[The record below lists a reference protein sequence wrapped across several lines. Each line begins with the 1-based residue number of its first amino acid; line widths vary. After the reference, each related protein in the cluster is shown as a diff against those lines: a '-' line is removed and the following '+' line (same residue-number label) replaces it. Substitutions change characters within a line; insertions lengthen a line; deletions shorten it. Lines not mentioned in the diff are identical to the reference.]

1 MLTDLFIKNVAIIDS
16 LRVSFSPGLTV
27 LTGETGAGKSIII
40 DAVNLLLG
48 GRASSDLIRTG
59 EEEASVEALFL
70 VEARPEVVAA
80 LAAAGID
87 CDGELVVKRTVA
99 RSGRNRVFLNGSLAT
114 TALLAEVS
122 RQLVNI
128 YGQHEAQ
135 NLTRPE
141 QHLLLLDSYAGLVE
155 LRNRFAAL
163 HAAYRETLAE
173 IDRLAAGERETAQ
186 RVDLLAFQVEEIGAA
201 KLVPG
206 EEEEL
211 EHERNIL
218 AHGEKLL
225 ARSQA
230 AYELLYDG
238 EVTVLGNL
246 SQIQSAFAEG
256 AAIDPSLAPLQEA
269 VGSAYAQL
277 EDTALALRDYVS
289 RIEADPARLQAVDDR
304 LDLLR
309 RLKKKYGTTI
319 AEVVAWQEAAGRELD
334 QLRNLDRSRDELEE
348 RRVAMVR
355 EMAVLGGELSGR
367 RAEAAK
373 AFATAVTREI
383 GELAMANAHL
393 EVLLEPLSEPR
404 ENGLERGEFL
414 FSANP
419 GEAPKPLA
427 KIASGGELSRLMLAI
442 KQVHPESDVPTL
454 VFDEVDTGI
463 GGATSALVGRKL
475 RNVAAGQQVLCITH
489 LPQVA
494 ACADHHC
501 RVAKGVVDGRT
512 TTTVTPLDLE
522 ERVAELARMLGGVTV
537 TDTTR
542 QHARELLAE
551 ERRGVCS
558 AKPR

>member
-1 MLTDLFIKNVAIIDS
+1 MLTDLSIKNVAIIDI
-16 LRVSFSPGLTV
+16 LQVSFAPGLTV

-59 EEEASVEALFL
+59 EDEASVEALFR
-70 VEARPEVVAA
+70 VEARPAVVEA

-87 CDGELVVKRTVA
+87 CDDELVVKRTVT
-99 RSGRNRVFLNGSLAT
+99 RSGRNRVYLNGSLAT

-122 RQLVNI
+122 RGLVNI

-141 QHLLLLDSYAGLVE
+141 QHLILLDSYAGLSE
-155 LRNRFAAL
+155 LRGRFASL
-163 HAAYRETLAE
+163 HASFRETRAG
-173 IDRLAAGERETAQ
+173 IDRLAAGEREAAQ
-186 RVDLLAFQVEEIGAA
+186 RIDLLAFQVDEIGSARP
-201 KLVPG
+201 LPG

-211 EHERNIL
+211 EQERNLL

-225 ARSQA
+225 ARSQS

-238 EVTVLGNL
+238 EVTILGSL
-246 SQIQSAFAEG
+246 RQVRTAIGDG
-256 AAIDPSLAPLQEA
+256 AAVDHSLAPLVEA
-269 VGSAYAQL
+269 VDAAYAQL
-277 EDTALALRDYVS
+277 EDAALSLRDYAS
-289 RIEADPARLQAVDDR
+289 RIEANPARLQAVDDR

-309 RLKKKYGTTI
+309 RLKKKYGATI
-319 AEVVAWQEAAGRELD
+319 DEVLAFRDTAERELEG
-334 QLRNLDRSRDELEE
+334 LRNLDRSRDEMEE
-348 RRVAMVR
+348 RLEAIRG
-355 EMAVLGGELSGR
+355 EMDACGAELSGR
-367 RAEAAK
+367 RAAAAA
-373 AFATAVTREI
+373 AFSAAVTRELT
-383 GELAMANAHL
+383 ELAMPNAHL
-393 EVLLEPLSEPR
+393 DVLLETLSEPR
-404 ENGLERGEFL
+404 ESGMERGEFL

-427 KIASGGELSRLMLAI
+427 RIASGGELSRLMLAI

-475 RNVAAGQQVLCITH
+475 RNVATRQQVLCITH

-501 RVAKGVVDGRT
+501 RVAKGVVEGRT
-512 TTTVTPLDLE
+512 TTTVVTLDDA
-522 ERVAELARMLGGVTV
+522 ERIAEVARMLGGVTV
-537 TDTTR
+537 TETTR
-542 QHARELLAE
+542 EHARELLAE
-551 ERRGVCS
+551 GRR
-558 AKPR
+558 

>member
-1 MLTDLFIKNVAIIDS
+1 MLTDLSIKNVAIIDS

-59 EEEASVEALFL
+59 EEEASVEALFQ

-80 LAAAGID
+80 LTAAGID

-163 HAAYRETLAE
+163 HGAYRETLAE

-186 RVDLLAFQVEEIGAA
+186 RLDLLAFQVEEIGAA

-206 EEEEL
+206 EEVEL
-211 EHERNIL
+211 EQERNIL

-238 EVTVLGNL
+238 EVTVLGSL
-246 SQIQSAFAEG
+246 RQIQSALAEG
-256 AAIDPSLAPLQEA
+256 AAIDSSLAPLQEA

-277 EDTALALRDYVS
+277 EDTALSLRDYVS
-289 RIEADPARLQAVDDR
+289 RIDADPARLQAADDR
-304 LDLLR
+304 LDCLR

-319 AEVVAWQEAAGRELD
+319 AEVLAWQEAAGRELD

-348 RRVAMVR
+348 RRAAMVQ
-355 EMAVLGGELSGR
+355 EMAALGGELSAR

-373 AFATAVTREI
+373 AFATAVTREL

-393 EVLLEPLSEPR
+393 EVLLEPLPEPR

-427 KIASGGELSRLMLAI
+427 RIASGGELSRLMLAI

-475 RNVAAGQQVLCITH
+475 RNVAARQQVLCITH

-512 TTTVTPLDLE
+512 TTTVTPLELE

-542 QHARELLAE
+542 EHARELMAE
-551 ERRGVCS
+551 GQR
-558 AKPR
+558 